1 MTGWCR
7 HTTRWLAP
15 ATPVLLVS
23 RPQDAIEARLAGQVT
38 PLVGQPWYDLT
49 RRQRGELLAIADV
62 QHGLPLLWTQ
72 GMGWRRANRI
82 RPPIGTQLRLGQPAL
97 ERCADSA
104 PTPRPQDACGRQLQ
118 ALRATMQ
125 RIAAA
130 LATRSIGLVDVAPVG
145 IELFAISA
153 ELPPRPGPCL

>member
-1 MTGWCR
+1 
-7 HTTRWLAP
+7 
-15 ATPVLLVS
+15 
-23 RPQDAIEARLAGQVT
+23 
-38 PLVGQPWYDLT
+38 
-49 RRQRGELLAIADV
+49 
-62 QHGLPLLWTQ
+62 
-72 GMGWRRANRI
+72 MGWRRANRI

-97 ERCADSA
+97 ERRRLSPNTSA
-104 PTPRPQDACGRQLQ
+104 AGCFAGASL

-153 ELPPRPGPCL
+153 ELPPRPALSSDATLALGNANKGKFFSADSQHFFMFEPIFLP